1 MINPEDDELDLR
13 AYLHVLRNRKWI
25 IVGIVVVVV
34 AAAMAFTFR
43 QTPIYR
49 AEAEVLLR
57 ARSSD
62 SLFNPQAGLAYGDP
76 TRRIQTEIQ
85 VLRSPEVARRA
96 ADQLGFRAQAS
107 GRPLGQT
114 DVVVVSATSPDPRR
128 AAKVANA
135 FAAAYVEFRRDQ
147 EVEDLAASVS
157 GLQAKI
163 DEIQAQI
170 DSAAP
175 RAAPTTM
182 AKPAAGAAKTTS
194 TTTIDSAERQSLI
207 SQQAAFK
214 QQLDQLAV
222 SQSIRTGGAQ
232 VVARAVVPTTPVSPT
247 PVRNA
252 VLALVVGLM
261 FGVAGAFVI
270 DHLDDTVKTREDVE
284 RVSRGWPVLAL
295 IPAVKGWRNEE
306 RTRVVADEDP
316 KAPAAEAYR
325 SLRTSINFMG
335 IDRTLQTI
343 QVTSSNPGEG
353 KTSTVANLA
362 VTLSAAGKRVV
373 IVDCDLR
380 RPRIHKFFGL
390 SNSVGFTDVVLGEVP
405 LSAALQHVPDHNRVL
420 LLASGTLTPRPSEL
434 LSSRRVTDVFDS
446 LKKSADIILIDS
458 PPVLPVTDPAVL
470 SHSVDAV
477 VVVVRARQTSSDD
490 VQRTRQLLGQID
502 APVMGIVLNGIGKS
516 SEYDYQ
522 YAYEHPQKR
531 RRWGKSA
538 GGKLEPGRELD
549 PEPASA
555 RPVI

>member
-96 ADQLGFRAQAS
+96 ADQLGFRAKAS

-175 RAAPTTM
+175 RAAPTTT

-335 IDRTLQTI
+335 IDRTMQTI

-420 LLASGTLTPRPSEL
+420 LLGSGTLTPRPSEL

>member
-25 IVGIVVVVV
+25 IVGIVVIVV

-96 ADQLGFRAQAS
+96 ADQLGFRAKAS

-175 RAAPTTM
+175 RAAPTTT

-194 TTTIDSAERQSLI
+194 TTTIDSSARQSLI

-232 VVARAVVPTTPVSPT
+232 VVARAAVPTTPVSPT

-335 IDRTLQTI
+335 IDRTMQTI

-373 IVDCDLR
+373 VVDCDLR

-390 SNSVGFTDVVLGEVP
+390 SNSVGFTDVLLGEVP

-434 LSSRRVTDVFDS
+434 LSSGRVRDVFES

>member
-25 IVGIVVVVV
+25 VVGIVVIVVS
-34 AAAMAFTFR
+34 AAMAFTFR

-96 ADQLGFRAQAS
+96 ADQLGFRAKAS

-147 EVEDLAASVS
+147 EVEDIAASVS

-175 RAAPTTM
+175 RAAPTTT

-232 VVARAVVPTTPVSPT
+232 VVARAVVPTAPVSPT

-420 LLASGTLTPRPSEL
+420 LLGSGTLTPRPSEL